1 MQTSNLQWMLP
12 SSCFNTRNLLKGQ
25 DEADVSDWP
34 GICSAA
40 ATTLQCAAA
49 FQKQRL
55 FSCSYKS
62 LSSFAQ
68 VQQAIRSQGAVV
80 TR

>member
-1 MQTSNLQWMLP
+1 MQTSNLQRVLP
-12 SSCFNTRNLLKGQ
+12 STCFNTRKLLKGQ
-25 DEADVSDWP
+25 DEADVSDWQ
-34 GICSAA
+34 GICAAA
-40 ATTLQCAAA
+40 ATSLKCVAA
-49 FQKQRL
+49 FKRQRL

>member
-1 MQTSNLQWMLP
+1 MQTGNLQWVLTDE
-12 SSCFNTRNLLKGQ
+12 CFNIPKLLKGQ

-34 GICSAA
+34 GICAAA
-40 ATTLQCAAA
+40 ATNLKCAAA
-49 FQKQRL
+49 AQQQRI